1 MKLTV
6 LTVATAALIAASPAL
21 AQTQKQS
28 QPDSP
33 GASSNAPGQKMQSD
47 REKGKDSP
55 GPGASSYAPGQK
67 MQSDREKGK
76 DSAGSGAS
84 GYAPGHST
92 TGSGSADTTPKS
104 K

>member
-1 MKLTV
+1 MKRTIFP
-6 LTVATAALIAASPAL
+6 VAIVALIAASPAV

-28 QPDSP
+28 EPDSP

-55 GPGASSYAPGQK
+55 GPGAS
-67 MQSDREKGK
+67 
-76 DSAGSGAS
+76 
-84 GYAPGHST
+84 GYAPRQST
-92 TGSGSADTTPKS
+92 TGSGSDSTPKS

>member
-1 MKLTV
+1 MKLTI
-6 LTVATAALIAASPAL
+6 LPLATAALIAASPAL
-21 AQTQKQS
+21 AQ
-28 QPDSP
+28 
-33 GASSNAPGQKMQSD
+33 GVSNQAPGQKMQSD

-76 DSAGSGAS
+76 DSPGPGAS

-92 TGSGSADTTPKS
+92 TGSGSDTTPKS